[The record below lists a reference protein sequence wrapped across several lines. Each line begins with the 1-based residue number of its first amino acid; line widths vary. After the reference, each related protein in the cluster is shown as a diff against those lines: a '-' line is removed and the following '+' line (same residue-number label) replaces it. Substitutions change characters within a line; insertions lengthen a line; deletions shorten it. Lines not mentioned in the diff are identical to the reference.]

1 MHAHSHLHTHLRT
14 HTHTHVPC
22 SGVVTEYLRFEQAE
36 GGLGDIM
43 QLDVMLKALGFSQT
57 KADSEVCSLF
67 RLAWLLNL

>member
-1 MHAHSHLHTHLRT
+1 
-14 HTHTHVPC
+14 
-22 SGVVTEYLRFEQAE
+22 VTEYLRFEQAE